1 MKNIEKSLKNT
12 ITLKN
17 TENMKTTEKAII
29 NNEKQWNT
37 QWKIMKTNGKWWKFI
52 KNKKKKETNNEQ
64 KQKHR
69 KTQ

>member
-37 QWKIMKTNGKWWKFI
+37 Q
-52 KNKKKKETNNEQ
+52 
-64 KQKHR
+64 
-69 KTQ
+69 